1 MFSAQTWTRSPRD
14 TLFIIERVTPHPD
27 PNKPQI
33 EAQLEL
39 CLPRGDGLQFEVVDV
54 IQQMRRD
61 RVRFGGQVVHDEVGI
76 EFLLRLGLLGGLCGM
91 DSVATLS
98 RGAGAL

>member
-1 MFSAQTWTRSPRD
+1 M
-14 TLFIIERVTPHPD
+14 
-27 PNKPQI
+27 
-33 EAQLEL
+33 
-39 CLPRGDGLQFEVVDV
+39 VDV